1 MHIALPKDTSPLGT
15 EATRS
20 TCACRTVTKRNWQR
34 QETTRIKSAG
44 ILVIS
49 IIKILLNE
57 MDKRASG
64 DVLLP
69 FCQWPKS
76 HFL

>member
-1 MHIALPKDTSPLGT
+1 MHIALPKNTSLLGT

-20 TCACRTVTKRNWQR
+20 TCACRRVTKRNWQR
-34 QETTRIKSAG
+34 QETTRIKSAR
-44 ILVIS
+44 ILIIS
-49 IIKILLNE
+49 ITKILLNE

-69 FCQWPKS
+69 FC
-76 HFL
+76 